1 MKSLKGK
8 FFIRRDMED
17 DNRITIGSVI
27 DANDTHLLIKHDLVP
42 NCPQKV
48 VGANLFS
55 VDDVS
60 ELFEDGFPIWS
71 FFDSLEERTEYINF
85 MRRQFE
91 EDNDD
96 DDDDKI
102 ISISDKKGH

>member
-17 DNRITIGSVI
+17 DNRITVGCVV
-27 DANDTHLLIKHDLVP
+27 DASDTHLLIKHDLIP

-85 MRRQFE
+85 MRQQFG
-91 EDNDD
+91 DGDD
-96 DDDDKI
+96 DDENNVV
-102 ISISDKKGH
+102 SISDKKGH